1 MTKKQLKNLALQSYT
16 KGLLDEKKVNS
27 AALILTRSQLKQYL
41 KELKNYESKKTVN
54 IKAAHLPTKAS
65 QETFLKLF
73 PGKQIVYTVDPT
85 LLVGIQIINNDQV
98 FDLNLKDTLDNLL
111 SHVSFNL

>member
-1 MTKKQLKNLALQSYT
+1 MTKKQLKNLVLQSYT
-16 KGLLDEKKVNS
+16 KESLDEKKVKS
-27 AALILTRSQLKQYL
+27 ATGFLTRSQLKVYIR
-41 KELKNYESKKTVN
+41 ELKNYESKKTVS

-85 LLVGIQIINNDQV
+85 LLVGIQIINNDLV
-98 FDLNLKDTLDNLL
+98 YNLNLKDTLDNLL